1 MTEGGL
7 MRFLRENWYLAAL
20 IVLLLAGAAVLYT
33 RPESQPV
40 GNAPRPVSP
49 DGPQAAPS
57 PLEPQPP
64 RPDDQE
70 VARSQIEKLQETY
83 DADPKSADAPAALN
97 GMANL
102 NRQKLLNY
110 GEAIRLYELLLLD
123 FPDWE
128 GISRVYPNL
137 ATCYE
142 RNGDNDGAR
151 SVYKRMMEKF
161 PPESQEYLYAKTQL
175 EM

>member
-1 MTEGGL
+1 

-20 IVLLLAGAAVLYT
+20 LVLLLAGAAILHGRSGGGPASNGAA
-33 RPESQPV
+33 RPD
-40 GNAPRPVSP
+40 APP
-49 DGPQAAPS
+49 GAPQAGPAM
-57 PLEPQPP
+57 LEPPPP

-70 VARSQIEKLQETY
+70 QAHAKIGKLQDAY
-83 DADPKSADAPAALN
+83 DADPKGVDAPAALN

-102 NRQKLLNY
+102 NRQKLMNY
-110 GEAIRLYELLLLD
+110 DEAIRLYEVLLLD

-142 RNGDNDGAR
+142 RKGDNDGAR

-161 PPESQEYLYAKTQL
+161 PPDSQEYLYAQAQL